1 MSGTPAS
8 GFSPFPIA
16 TVAGHL
22 SLDDIASAAADRD
35 PNHETP
41 ILRLLSTS
49 RAKGYD
55 TVCIPLTNEKWR
67 ARWKK
72 MCLSPEDEAEKD
84 DSAERV
90 SEAWRSNPVF
100 LREEVNVTRL
110 GTWAESAKFIFVLIL
125 EWADEAENTIVM
137 LSDWLEL
144 DSQDE
149 WVRCDAE
156 TVQSLPRYL
165 PAKMS

>member
-1 MSGTPAS
+1 MSAASPS
-8 GFSPFPIA
+8 GFPSTFSMA

-22 SLDDIASAAADRD
+22 SLDDIANAAADRD
-35 PNHETP
+35 PNYDTP

-49 RAKGYD
+49 KAKGYD
-55 TVCIPLTNEKWR
+55 TVCIPLTNEKWQ

-84 DSAERV
+84 DSTERI

-110 GTWAESAKFIFVLIL
+110 GARAEPSNYVSAL
-125 EWADEAENTIVM
+125 T
-137 LSDWLEL
+137 S
-144 DSQDE
+144 
-149 WVRCDAE
+149 
-156 TVQSLPRYL
+156 TVWMTR
-165 PAKMS
+165 

>member
-1 MSGTPAS
+1 MSDTPAS
-8 GFSPFPIA
+8 SFPMT

-22 SLDDIASAAADRD
+22 SSEDIANAATDRD
-35 PNHETP
+35 PNFGTP
-41 ILRLLSTS
+41 ILQLLSDS
-49 RAKGYD
+49 KVKGYD
-55 TVCIPLTNEKWR
+55 TVCIPLTNEKWW

-84 DSAERV
+84 DSAERI

-110 GTWAESAKFIFVLIL
+110 GVSVCVLKTWNAPMYSYPPL
-125 EWADEAENTIVM
+125 ERVDEAENTIVV

-156 TVQSLPRYL
+156 IV
-165 PAKMS
+165 

>member
-1 MSGTPAS
+1 MSM
-8 GFSPFPIA
+8 FPMA

-22 SLDDIASAAADRD
+22 SLEDIASAAADRD
-35 PNHETP
+35 PSYETP

-49 RAKGYD
+49 KAKGYD
-55 TVCIPLTNEKWR
+55 TVCIPLTNEKWQ
-67 ARWKK
+67 ARWKG
-72 MCLSPEDEAEKD
+72 MCLSPEDEAAKD
-84 DSAERV
+84 VGAERV
-90 SEAWRSNPVF
+90 SEAWRSNPAF

-110 GTWAESAKFIFVLIL
+110 GACPEPSNCIFVLTL
-125 EWADEAENTIVM
+125 AVGTVDEAENTIVM

-156 TVQSLPRYL
+156 TVQR
-165 PAKMS
+165 PARSP